1 MQTSTNYVPTIYV
14 YVVSKPVLDKEK
26 LRKFLLAQ
34 IDKMEFPRPDLCSV
48 TGKE

>member
-14 YVVSKPVLDKEK
+14 VTKPVFDMEK